1 MSVKLAKPENPVE
14 TLVRSQMEELEEM
27 VGGRHNLI
35 TGLLASDDHRAN
47 RLATALQKADNADKN
62 IYDVCRSVNMS
73 LEEALRCFSKGE
85 IFKSTIETFLALS
98 EGLPAVMQQSVEVA
112 KSHGPDGYKDRELL
126 FKLSGLLKDG
136 GGINVNLNQKI
147 YKPFYE
153 FNDFQFVMVMPKG
166 TEAKV
171 EELKKDLGSLGDI
184 SKWKFIYGDP
194 DEIKTMFASLKT
206 DLTLED
212 NLSTPFVFIVDK
224 DISLRGRKDDE
235 GNGTKYGFNTSS
247 VADLN
252 NKMEDD
258 VKIIFAEYR
267 MALKKNN
274 AERSN

>member
-1 MSVKLAKPENPVE
+1 MKKVFV
-14 TLVRSQMEELEEM
+14 LVVLFILPI
-27 VGGRHNLI
+27 VAYLFF
-35 TGLLASDDHRAN
+35 AS
-47 RLATALQKADNADKN
+47 
-62 IYDVCRSVNMS
+62 
-73 LEEALRCFSKGE
+73 
-85 IFKSTIETFLALS
+85 
-98 EGLPAVMQQSVEVA
+98 
-112 KSHGPDGYKDRELL
+112 
-126 FKLSGLLKDG
+126 
-136 GGINVNLNQKI
+136 GINNFGKLPILTEKVSDISIIDPAYTLQDKITILGFLGENVELKKGNAFNLNQKI

-184 SKWKFIYGDP
+184 SKWKFIYGEP
-194 DEIKTMFASLKT
+194 EEIKSMFASLQT

-212 NLSTPFVFIVDK
+212 NLSTSFVFIVDK
-224 DISLRGRKDDE
+224 DKSLRGRKDDE